1 MHRVLLLEPSHFDAF
16 PVSEK
21 VLAWVMGQAALIP
34 EIHVYVGEFSQ
45 FVKDHPRADIVY
57 KEHPIFNYHGTME
70 SRDWMFPEV
79 TGYFPSFFGYWKRCQ
94 KYL

>member
-1 MHRVLLLEPSHFDAF
+1 
-16 PVSEK
+16 
-21 VLAWVMGQAALIP
+21 MGQAALIP